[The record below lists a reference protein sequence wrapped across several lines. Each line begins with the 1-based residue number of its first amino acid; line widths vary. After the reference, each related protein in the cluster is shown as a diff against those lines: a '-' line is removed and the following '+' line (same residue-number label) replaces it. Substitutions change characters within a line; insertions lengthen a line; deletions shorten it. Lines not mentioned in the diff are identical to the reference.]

1 MNRLTLFCFLVGFGT
16 TCCPAAD
23 AWQPSGASSS
33 QAGNREATAQALPAV
48 QFNRDVRPIL
58 SDKCYICHGPD
69 AKNKHIPFRLDHEE
83 DAKAKLPDGKHAIV
97 ESHPEQ
103 SEMIR
108 RITAEKPAQRMPPAY
123 TGVRLSPKEIEA
135 ITNWIAQ
142 GAKWQKHWSFL
153 PPKHYPAPPVKDSA
167 WVQNPIDAFVLAR
180 LEKQNLHPSPEADR
194 ETLIRRVTLDLTGL
208 PPTPA
213 EIDAFLNDKSDRA
226 YEKVV
231 DRLLASPRY
240 GERMAFGWLDAARY
254 ADTNGYQ
261 YDGGRQMWR
270 YRDAVIAAFNRNEP
284 FNKFALEQLAG
295 DMLPNATLDQKIAS
309 GFNRNNRINTE
320 DGIIPEEY
328 GVEYVVDRVATTSSV
343 FLGLTLGCARCHN
356 HKFDPFTQKEFYQ
369 LYAYFD
375 QVPETGRG
383 IKYGNSPPVVPA
395 PTLDQQQKLDK
406 MNAEIA
412 VIEKT
417 LADRDKSIRHA
428 QTKWEHHLE
437 ESTEK
442 FWVPTRDSLVSVAFD
457 GKQPLKPEG
466 GNVPFL
472 KGQAGSAASFDGKTN
487 LNTGINTPLDI
498 DDPFT
503 VSAWVQPTGTP
514 DGSIVTEMID
524 DPHGKGFGLNLDH
537 GKVHVNLTSV
547 WVDDA
552 IRVESEETLAANRWY
567 HVTATYDG
575 SKVAGN
581 VRIYIDGRPAKTKV
595 LMDTL
600 YRPYRNGRRKFAM
613 PVRVAGGWGPA
624 RRFHG
629 LISSVHLY
637 LTVLSNDEIAALAD
651 ADSLSTLAAK
661 QPSSRTPVEN
671 NILRWAFL
679 ETSAPVQDRK
689 AWLKLA
695 ALRADKE
702 KFERTFPTV
711 MVMEDVPK
719 RRETHMLVRGAYDK
733 PGDTVQP
740 GVPAVLNPLPANAPN
755 NRLGFAEWVVDPSN
769 PLLSRVTVN
778 RFWQMYFGTGIVKS
792 VEDFGSQGDYPS
804 HPELLDWLATEFISE
819 GWDVKAMQKL
829 LVTSATYR
837 QSSEASPDVRE
848 RDPDN
853 RMLARAP
860 RVRLPAEMIRD
871 QALAAAG
878 LLVEKIGGPSVMPYQ
893 PPGLWKEIGMQDT
906 DYDQGHGADLYR
918 RSLYTYVKRT
928 AAPPTMV
935 NFDASLREDCVVRAN
950 RTDTPLQALDLMNA
964 EQFLEASR
972 SIGQRMLE
980 EGGNTPD
987 ARLRYGFRLALAR
1000 YPTTAELGVLH
1011 DNLQYH
1017 LDYFSDTA
1025 KAQKYLRQG
1034 ESAADPKLKA
1044 RDLAAYTSAA
1054 SLILNLDETITKE

>member
-1 MNRLTLFCFLVGFGT
+1 MNRLTLFCFLVGFGV
-16 TCCPAAD
+16 TCTAATV
-23 AWQPSGASSS
+23 
-33 QAGNREATAQALPAV
+33 E
-48 QFNRDVRPIL
+48 FNKDVRPIL

-69 AKNKHIPFRLDHEE
+69 AKAKHIPFRLDHEE

-103 SEMIR
+103 SELIR

-123 TGVRLSPKEIEA
+123 TGVKLSPKEIET
-135 ITNWIAQ
+135 ITNWISE

-153 PPKHYPAPPVKDSA
+153 PPKHYPAPQVKDA
-167 WVQNPIDAFVLAR
+167 DWVRNPIDAFILAR
-180 LEKQNLHPSPEADR
+180 LEDQNLRPSPEADR

-231 DRLLASPRY
+231 DRLLASSRY

-261 YDGGRQMWR
+261 YDGGRHMWR
-270 YRDAVIAAFNRNEP
+270 YRDAVIASFNRNQP
-284 FNKFALEQLAG
+284 FNQFALEQLAG
-295 DMLPNATLDQKIAS
+295 DMLPNPTLDQKIAS
-309 GFNRNNRINTE
+309 GFNRNHRINTE

-343 FLGLTLGCARCHN
+343 FLGLTLGCSRCHN

-395 PTLDQQQKLDK
+395 PTADQQQSLNK
-406 MNAEIA
+406 MTAEIA
-412 VIEKT
+412 RVERT
-417 LADRDKSIRHA
+417 LADRDKSIQRA
-428 QTKWEHHLE
+428 QTQWEHHLSVSPAQNRDRE
-437 ESTEK
+437 GAAVWS
-442 FWVPTRDSLVSVAFD
+442 PTRNSLAAFPSTTPTPID
-457 GKQPLKPEG
+457 
-466 GNVPFL
+466 
-472 KGQAGSAASFDGKTN
+472 
-487 LNTGINTPLDI
+487 TGVHTPLDI

-503 VSAWVQPTGTP
+503 ISARIQSTGAP
-514 DGSIVTEMID
+514 DGSIVTEMVD
-524 DPHGKGFGLNLDH
+524 DPHGKGFGLNVDH
-537 GKVHVNLTSV
+537 GKVHVNLTSI

-567 HVTATYDG
+567 HLTATYDG
-575 SKVAGN
+575 SKIASHVH
-581 VRIYIDGRPAKTKV
+581 IYIDGQLAKSKV

-600 YRPYRNGRRKFAM
+600 YRPYRNGRREFKM
-613 PVRVAGGWGPA
+613 PIRIGSGWGPE
-624 RRFHG
+624 RHFHG
-629 LISSVHLY
+629 LIGNVHLY
-637 LTVLSNDEIAALAD
+637 STVLSDEEIEALANTN
-651 ADSLSTLAAK
+651 ALSTLAAK
-661 QPSSRTPVEN
+661 KPESRAPVEN
-671 NILRWAFL
+671 NILRWSFL
-679 ETSAPVQDRK
+679 ETAAPAPDRES
-689 AWLKLA
+689 WRKLA

-702 KFERTFPTV
+702 KFELTFPSV
-711 MVMEDVPK
+711 MVMADIPK
-719 RRETHMLVRGAYDK
+719 RRETHMLIRGAYDK
-733 PGDTVQP
+733 PGGIVEP
-740 GVPAVLNPLPANAPN
+740 GVPAALNPLPANAPN
-755 NRLGFAEWVVDPSN
+755 NRLGFAEWVVDPAN

-778 RFWQMYFGTGIVKS
+778 RFWQVYFGTGIVKS

-804 HPELLDWLATEFISE
+804 HPELLDWLATEFTSE

-829 LVTSATYR
+829 IVTSATYR
-837 QSSEASPDVRE
+837 QSSEASPEQRE

-853 RMLARAP
+853 RMLGRGP
-860 RVRLPAEMIRD
+860 RVRLPAEIIRD

-950 RTDTPLQALDLMNA
+950 RTDTPLQALDLMNG

-980 EGGNTPD
+980 EGGATPD

-1000 YPTTAELGVLH
+1000 YPTTAELAVLH

-1017 LDYFSDTA
+1017 LDYFSDSA
-1025 KAQKYLRQG
+1025 KAKEYLHQG
-1034 ESAADPKLKA
+1034 ESPADPKLKP
-1044 RDLAAYTSAA
+1044 RDLAAYASAA

>member
-1 MNRLTLFCFLVGFGT
+1 MNRLTLFCFLVGFGIGFG
-16 TCCPAAD
+16 TCAAAAP
-23 AWQPSGASSS
+23 AWQPSSASST
-33 QAGNREATAQALPAV
+33 QAENREASAQALPGV
-48 QFNRDVRPIL
+48 QFNKDVRPIL

-69 AKNKHIPFRLDHEE
+69 AKAKHIPFRLDHEE

-97 ESHPEQ
+97 ENHPEQ
-103 SEMIR
+103 SELIR

-123 TGVRLSPKEIEA
+123 TGVTLSPKEIET

-142 GAKWQKHWSFL
+142 GGKWQKHWAFL
-153 PPKHYPAPPVKDSA
+153 PPKRYPAPPVKNA
-167 WVQNPIDAFVLAR
+167 VWVRNPIDAFVLAR
-180 LEKQNLHPSPEADR
+180 LEDQNLRPSPEADR

-261 YDGGRQMWR
+261 YDGGRHMWR
-270 YRDAVIAAFNRNEP
+270 WRDSVIAAFNRNEP

-343 FLGLTLGCARCHN
+343 FLGLTLGCSRCHN

-395 PTLDQQQKLDK
+395 PTADQQKALAK
-406 MNAEIA
+406 MDTEIA
-412 VIEKT
+412 LIEKT
-417 LADRDKSIRHA
+417 IDDRDKIIQKT
-428 QTKWEHHLE
+428 QTAWEHNLVTDPRPRRLV
-437 ESTEK
+437 TEPRPK
-442 FWVPTRDSLVSVAFD
+442 GAVVWAPTRDSLAAFPSSTPTPID
-457 GKQPLKPEG
+457 
-466 GNVPFL
+466 
-472 KGQAGSAASFDGKTN
+472 
-487 LNTGINTPLDI
+487 TGVNTPLDI

-503 VSAWVQPTGTP
+503 ISARIQSTGAP
-514 DGSIVTEMID
+514 DGSIVTEMVD
-524 DPHGKGFGLNLDH
+524 DPHGKGFGLNVDH
-537 GKVHVNLTSV
+537 GKVHVNLTSI

-567 HVTATYDG
+567 HLTATYDG
-575 SKVAGN
+575 SKIASHVH
-581 VRIYIDGRPAKTKV
+581 IYIDGQLAKSKV

-600 YRPYRNGRRKFAM
+600 YRPYRNGRKEFKM
-613 PVRVAGGWGPA
+613 PIRIGGGWGPE

-629 LISSVHLY
+629 LIGNVHLY
-637 LTVLSNDEIAALAD
+637 STVLSDEEIAALAD

-661 QPSSRTPVEN
+661 KPASRTPVEN
-671 NILRWAFL
+671 NILRWSFL
-679 ETSAPVQDRK
+679 ETSAPAPDRES
-689 AWLKLA
+689 WRKLA
-695 ALRADKE
+695 ALRAEKE
-702 KFERTFPTV
+702 KFERTLPTV
-711 MVMEDVPK
+711 MVMADVPQ
-719 RRETHMLVRGAYDK
+719 RRPTHLLVRGAYDK
-733 PGDTVQP
+733 PGDIVEP

-755 NRLGFAEWVVDPSN
+755 NRLGFAKWVVDPEN

-778 RFWQMYFGTGIVKS
+778 RCWQMYFGTGIVKT

-804 HPELLDWLATEFISE
+804 HPELLDWLATEFIRTS
-819 GWDVKAMQKL
+819 WDVKATQKL
-829 LVTSATYR
+829 IVTSATYR
-837 QSSEASPDVRE
+837 QSSEASPEQRE

-853 RMLARAP
+853 RMLARGP
-860 RVRLPAEMIRD
+860 RVRLPAEIIRD

-950 RTDTPLQALDLMNA
+950 RTDTPLQALDLMNG

-972 SIGQRMLE
+972 SIGQRMLK
-980 EGGNTPD
+980 EGGATPD

-1000 YPTTAELGVLH
+1000 YPTTAELAVLH

-1017 LDYFSDTA
+1017 LDYFSNAA
-1025 KAQKYLRQG
+1025 KAKEYLHQG
-1034 ESAADPKLKA
+1034 ESPADPKLMP
-1044 RDLAAYTSAA
+1044 RDLAAYASAA
-1054 SLILNLDETITKE
+1054 SLILNLDETITKQ

>member
-1 MNRLTLFCFLVGFGT
+1 MNRLTLFCFLVGFGMVFGT
-16 TCCPAAD
+16 SCFAAT
-23 AWQPSGASSS
+23 PGATV
-33 QAGNREATAQALPAV
+33 E
-48 QFNRDVRPIL
+48 FNRDVRPIL

-153 PPKHYPAPPVKDSA
+153 PPKHYPAPPVKDAA
-167 WVQNPIDAFVLAR
+167 WGRNPIDAFVLAR
-180 LEKQNLHPSPEADR
+180 LEEQNLHPSPEADR

-270 YRDAVIAAFNRNEP
+270 YRDAVIAAFNYNEP

-343 FLGLTLGCARCHN
+343 FLGLTLGCSRCHN

-383 IKYGNSPPVVPA
+383 IKYGNSPPVIPA
-395 PTLDQQQKLDK
+395 PTADQQQKLDK

-417 LADRDKSIRHA
+417 LADRDKSIEHA
-428 QTKWEHHLE
+428 QTKWEHHLPG
-437 ESTEK
+437 STEK
-442 FWVPTRDSLVSVAFD
+442 FWAPTRDSLVSVSFD
-457 GKQPLKPEG
+457 QKEQLKPEG
-466 GNVPFL
+466 GNVPFV
-472 KGQAGSAASFDGKTN
+472 KGRAGSAASFDGKTN

-503 VSAWVQPTGTP
+503 VSAWIQSSGPQSTGAP
-514 DGSIVTEMID
+514 DGSIVTEMVD

-567 HVTATYDG
+567 HLTATYDG
-575 SKVAGN
+575 SKIAGN

-600 YRPYRNGRRKFAM
+600 YRPYRNGRRKFTM
-613 PVRVAGGWGPA
+613 PVRIAGGWGPA

-629 LISSVHLY
+629 LIGGVHLY
-637 LTVLSNDEIAALAD
+637 STVLSKDEIAALAD
-651 ADSLSTLAAK
+651 ADPLSTLAAK
-661 QPSSRTPVEN
+661 KSESRTTVEN

-679 ETSAPVQDRK
+679 ETSAPERDRA

-695 ALRADKE
+695 ALRAGKE

-711 MVMEDVPK
+711 MVMADVPK

-733 PGDTVQP
+733 PGDIVEP

-804 HPELLDWLATEFISE
+804 HPELLDWLATEFMSD

-829 LVTSATYR
+829 MVTSATYR

-853 RMLARAP
+853 RMLARGP

-950 RTDTPLQALDLMNA
+950 RTDTPLQALDLMNS
-964 EQFLEASR
+964 EQLLEASR

-1000 YPTTAELGVLH
+1000 YPTTAELAVLH

-1025 KAQKYLRQG
+1025 KAQKYLHQG
-1034 ESAADPKLKA
+1034 ESPADPKLKP
-1044 RDLAAYTSAA
+1044 RDLAAYASAA